1 MRILMASHGYPPTI
15 SGVTLVVQK
24 LAREMVRRGHTVVV
38 VTASDREEPYQDVD
52 QGVQLN
58 RVRSMANP
66 FFKEAPVPI
75 VSRKDLEN
83 IYDALQP
90 DILHVH
96 DAAWLG
102 LQCARLAKNGADLPV
117 LTTSYYVPRF
127 VARYLSW
134 NGDPQPLV
142 EDVVWFYSTWFFNQF
157 DHVVFATEAH
167 RRVFQQQGME
177 AVTSI
182 ISNGMDLNRYTPNGD
197 CAGLEELGLPRGRR
211 ILFVGR
217 LAQDKEIDTL
227 IRAMPAI
234 RAEEDAH
241 LLLVG
246 RGDYR
251 PELEELAAELDLQGA
266 VHFMGFVPE
275 RLMPAL
281 YRAVD
286 LFAIASTCEVQ
297 SLPTL
302 QAVACGVPVVAADA
316 VALPELVHHGVNG
329 FLVPPYRAEAIA
341 SAILRILQ
349 DGALAERMGRAGLD
363 IAEPHAEEHTFDLY
377 EALYHEMAHPA
388 VLEWA
393 DAVMERAA

>member
-24 LAREMVRRGHTVVV
+24 LARGMVRRGHAVMV
-38 VTASDREEPYQDVD
+38 VTASDEQDPYQETD

-58 RVRSMANP
+58 RVRSVANP
-66 FFKEAPVPI
+66 FWEEGPIPFISQKE
-75 VSRKDLEN
+75 LED
-83 IYDALQP
+83 IYDSLQP

-102 LQCARLAKNGADLPV
+102 WQCARLARNGAGLPV
-117 LTTSYYVPRF
+117 LATSYYVPRF

-142 EDVVWFYSTWFFNQF
+142 ENAVWTYSTWFFNQF

-167 RRVFQQQGME
+167 RRVFQQQDLE
-177 AVTSI
+177 TRSSI
-182 ISNGMDLNRYTPNGD
+182 ISNGMDLERYKPTGGRAAID
-197 CAGLEELGLPRGRR
+197 ELDLPKGQC

-227 IRAMPAI
+227 IRAMPSI
-234 RAEEDAH
+234 RADEDAH

-251 PELEELAAELDLQGA
+251 PELEVLVAELDLQEA
-266 VHFMGFVPE
+266 VHFLGFVPE

-286 LFAIASTCEVQ
+286 LFTIASTCEVQ

-302 QAVACGVPVVAADA
+302 QAVASGLPVVSADA
-316 VALPELVHHGVNG
+316 MALPELVHDGING
-329 FLVPPYRAEAIA
+329 LLVPPYKPEALA
-341 SAILRILQ
+341 RAILRILQ
-349 DGALAERMGRAGLD
+349 NQTLAEQMGRAGRE
-363 IAEPHAEEHTFDLY
+363 IAQPHAEGHTFYLY
-377 EALYHEMAHPA
+377 ESLYREMLQPA
-388 VLEWA
+388 VSEWTA
-393 DAVMERAA
+393 SLERAA